1 MNETGGTKLASF
13 PVMEIFGPTIQGE
26 GAIVGKMSHFVR
38 TGGCGYKCS
47 WCDSMHAVDAAL
59 IKANAEWLN
68 ATTVTDRLLK
78 LNRAEYVTITGG
90 DPCMWDLDLL
100 IRYLQSANFKVTVET
115 QGQIWKSW
123 LTRCDQ
129 VTVSPKPP
137 SSGMTGKM
145 KMDILHKYQTMLGG
159 RMSMK
164 IVVFDETDF
173 EFVRYMRKEFPQ
185 VDLFISAGTPQKAKV
200 DASDLLEQATNDEL
214 TKKEI
219 LARMLWLTD
228 KVFESPDLYNVTVL
242 PQLHVL
248 LWGTKLG
255 V

>member
-1 MNETGGTKLASF
+1 MNETGGLKLADF

-26 GAIVGKMSHFVR
+26 GAIVGKVSHFVR

-47 WCDSMHAVDAAL
+47 WCDSMHAVDADL
-59 IKANAEWLN
+59 VKKN
-68 ATTVTDRLLK
+68 ATWMTASTVLDRLLK

-100 IRYLQSANFKVTVET
+100 IRYMQNANFKVTVET
-115 QGQIWKSW
+115 QGQIWKPW

-145 KMDILHKYQTMLGG
+145 KMDLLNKYWSLLSHK
-159 RMSMK
+159 MSMK
-164 IVVFDETDF
+164 IVVFDDTDF

-185 VDLFISAGTPQKAKV
+185 VDLYISAGTPQKPFPGQP
-200 DASDLLEQATNDEL
+200 SGPLYDEAV
-214 TKKEI
+214 KKEI
-219 LARMLWLTD
+219 LTRMLWLTE
-228 KVFESPDLYNVTVL
+228 KVFESPDLFNVTVL